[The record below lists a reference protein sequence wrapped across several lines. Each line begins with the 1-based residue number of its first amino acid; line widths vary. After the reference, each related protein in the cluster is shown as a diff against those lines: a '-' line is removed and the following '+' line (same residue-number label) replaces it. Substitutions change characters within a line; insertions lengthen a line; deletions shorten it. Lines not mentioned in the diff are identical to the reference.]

1 MNKRE
6 EQRNKRREQILS
18 CSLDLF
24 TSRGYEATKI
34 RDIAER
40 LNISTGLFFNYFESK
55 EKVYEELVQI
65 GTQAPKSMFMQS
77 VSSIASPIM
86 AFEQIAGYILE
97 ALRQDLFTSRMFLLM
112 AQAMKSEGTPE
123 GVKRIVSGFNM
134 VGPAAELIKKG
145 QELGEIRE
153 GDPVALSAT
162 FWGAVQGTAENL
174 AIYPE
179 LPLPKTEWLLDILRA
194 KSSHL

>member
-65 GTQAPKSMFMQS
+65 GTQAPKSLLMQS
-77 VSSIASPIM
+77 IGISSPIVV
-86 AFEQIAGYILE
+86 FEQMAGYILD

-123 GVKRIVSGFNM
+123 GVRRIVSDFDM

-179 LPLPKTEWLLDILRA
+179 LPLPKAEWLVDILRA
-194 KSSHL
+194 KK